1 MRKSPE
7 HIPAKEGNAIMK
19 KKNLSRCLA
28 LALVAAMA
36 LSGCGNKE
44 AAETTAAA
52 AATEAAATEAA
63 KEEKKED
70 AAAPAEEASYKSE
83 VNIAITANPPSL
95 DVQAVNSNIVGG
107 IGSHIYEPLFAM
119 NANYE
124 PTAVLAESYEVSE
137 DGKVY
142 TIKIREGIKFHNG
155 KEMVADDVVASMTR
169 WLEKSGKAK
178 ALLDGTVFEKVD
190 DYTVT
195 MTLPEAYADVMTTIS
210 ASIQFAAIQPVEVI
224 ESASEEGITE
234 YIGTGPY
241 MLNEWKQDQYIHLV
255 KYADYQQPE
264 GESSGF
270 TGKKEA
276 YANDLYYR
284 VVTDDTTRIA
294 GVQTG
299 QYDIAEEMP
308 QERYAELA
316 ADTSINLN
324 SKTAG
329 TLNLFFNTTKGLMA
343 NEDMRQAIMA
353 CLNCEDIMFAA
364 YGDPN
369 LYILNPGWCN
379 PDDAMWGSDGG
390 SDYYNQN
397 NIEKAKELLAKA
409 GYNNEEIILVTTPD
423 YNEMYNATL
432 VVQAQLISAGINAV
446 VESYDFA
453 TFMEHRANP
462 DQFSLYITSNRYNLS
477 PVQLSVLTKD
487 WAGLDRPEVDEGIKA
502 IRFAASAD
510 ESSAKWT
517 ELQTFLYEYGAAS
530 VLGHYS
536 GVIANGA
543 AVEGF
548 NYFDFPLYWNVRVPE

>member
-1 MRKSPE
+1 MRKNN
-7 HIPAKEGNAIMK
+7 I
-19 KKNLSRCLA
+19 SRCLA
-28 LALVAAMA
+28 LALVASMA
-36 LSGCGNKE
+36 LAGCGSKAE
-44 AAETTAAA
+44 TETTAAA
-52 AATEAAATEAA
+52 AATETTAAAANDTAKETEAA
-63 KEEKKED
+63 
-70 AAAPAEEASYKSE
+70 ASESATYKTE
-83 VNIAITANPPSL
+83 VNIAAPANPPSL

-124 PTAVLAESYEVSE
+124 PTAVLADSYEVSE

-142 TIKIREGIKFHNG
+142 TIKLREGIKFHNG
-155 KEMVADDVVASMTR
+155 QEMVADDVVASMSR

-195 MTLPEAYADVMTTIS
+195 MTLPEAYADVMTVVS
-210 ASIQFAAIQPVEVI
+210 ASIQFAAIQPKSVI
-224 ESASEEGITE
+224 DSATDEGITE

-241 MLNEWKQDQYIHLV
+241 KLAEWKQDQYVHLT
-255 KYADYQQPE
+255 KYEDYQQPE

-270 TGKKEA
+270 TGRKEA
-276 YANDLYYR
+276 YANDLYFR
-284 VVTDDTTRIA
+284 VVTDNTTRIA

-299 QYDIAEEMP
+299 QYDIAEDIP
-308 QERYAELA
+308 LERYAELS
-316 ADTSINLN
+316 ADTNIELN

-329 TLNLFFNTTKGLMA
+329 SLNLFFNTTHGIMA
-343 NEDMRQAIMA
+343 NLDMRQAIMA
-353 CLNCEDIMFAA
+353 CLNCEDIMYAA

-369 LYILNPGWCN
+369 LYVLNPGWCN
-379 PDDAMWGSDGG
+379 PDDAMWGSNGG
-390 SDYYNQN
+390 EEYYNQN
-397 NIEKAKELLAKA
+397 DIEKAKELLTKA

-423 YNEMYNATL
+423 YAEMYNATL

-453 TFMEHRANP
+453 TFMEHRADPN
-462 DQFSLYITSNRYNLS
+462 QFSLYITSNRYNLS

-487 WAGLDRPEVDEGIKA
+487 WAGLDRPEVDEGIEA
-502 IRFAASAD
+502 IRFASSSE

-543 AVEGF
+543 NVEGF
-548 NYFDFPLYWNVRVPE
+548 NYFDFPLYWNTRVPE

>member
-1 MRKSPE
+1 MRKT
-7 HIPAKEGNAIMK
+7 NM
-19 KKNLSRCLA
+19 SRCLA
-28 LALVAAMA
+28 LALATAMA
-36 LSGCGNKE
+36 LSGCSGSTE
-44 AAETTAAA
+44 ETTTAAAETTAAA
-52 AATEAAATEAA
+52 AAKTEAA
-63 KEEKKED
+63 KETE
-70 AAAPAEEASYKSE
+70 AAETEAAESASYKSE

-124 PTAVLAESYEVSE
+124 PTAVLADSYEVSE

-142 TIKIREGIKFHNG
+142 TIKLRQGIKFHNG
-155 KEMVADDVVASMTR
+155 QEMVADDVVASMTR

-195 MTLPEAYADVMTTIS
+195 MTLPEAYADVMTVVS
-210 ASIQFAAIQPVEVI
+210 ASIQFAAIQPKSVI
-224 ESASEEGITE
+224 DSASEEGITE

-241 MLNEWKQDQYIHLV
+241 MLKEWKQDQYIHLT

-270 TGKKEA
+270 TGKKECF
-276 YANDLYYR
+276 ANDLFYR

-316 ADTSINLN
+316 ADTSIELT

-329 TLNLFFNTTKGLMA
+329 TLNLFFNTTKGIMA

-390 SDYYNQN
+390 SEYYNQN
-397 NIEKAKELLAKA
+397 NIEKAKELLTKA

-462 DQFSLYITSNRYNLS
+462 DLFSLYITSNRYNLS

-487 WAGLDRPEVDEGIKA
+487 WAGLDRPEVDEGIQA

-543 AVEGF
+543 TVEGF

>member
-1 MRKSPE
+1 MRNSK
-7 HIPAKEGNAIMK
+7 
-19 KKNLSRCLA
+19 LTRFLA
-28 LALVAAMA
+28 LALAASMA
-36 LSGCGNKE
+36 LSACGSSNSSTTTS
-44 AAETTAAA
+44 ETTTPATTETTTPAPSTSTETP
-52 AATEAAATEAA
+52 ATEAVE
-63 KEEKKED
+63 
-70 AAAPAEEASYKSE
+70 YKTE
-83 VNIAITANPPSL
+83 VNVAITANPPSL
-95 DVQAVNSNIVGG
+95 DVQATNSNIVGG

-142 TIKIREGIKFHNG
+142 TIKLRHGIKFHNG
-155 KEMVADDVVASMTR
+155 QEMVADDVVASMTR

-178 ALLDGTVFEKVD
+178 ALLDGSVFEKVD

-195 MTLPEAYADVMTTIS
+195 MTVPEAWSDVMTVLA
-210 ASIQFAAIQPVEVI
+210 ASIQFATIMPASTIDA
-224 ESASEEGITE
+224 ESNVTD

-241 MLNEWKQDQYIHLV
+241 KLAEWKQDQYIHLT
-255 KYADYQQPE
+255 KFEEYQQPE

-276 YANDLYYR
+276 YAQDLYYR
-284 VVTDDTTRIA
+284 IVTDDATRIA

-316 ADTSINLN
+316 QDSSIVLS

-329 TLNLFFNTTKGLMA
+329 TLNLFFNTTHGIMA
-343 NEDMRQAIMA
+343 NADMRQAIMA
-353 CLNCEDIMFAA
+353 CLNTNDIMLAA
-364 YGDPN
+364 YGDEN
-369 LYILNPGWCN
+369 LYVLNPGWCN
-379 PDDAMWGSDGG
+379 PADSQWGSEAG

-397 NIEKAKELLAKA
+397 NIDKAKELLATA
-409 GYNNEEIILVTTPD
+409 GYNNEQITLVTTPD
-423 YNEMYNATL
+423 YSEMYNATL
-432 VVQAQLISAGINAV
+432 VVQAQLLQAGINAV
-446 VESYDFA
+446 VEEYDFA
-453 TFMEHRANP
+453 TFMEHRSNP

-487 WAGLDRPEVDEGIKA
+487 WAGLDVPEVDAGIEA
-502 IRFAASAD
+502 IRTASSTAESRAAWED
-510 ESSAKWT
+510 
-517 ELQTFLYEYGAAS
+517 LQGFLYEYGAAS

-543 AVEGF
+543 KVEGF
-548 NYFDFPLYWNVRVPE
+548 NYFDFPLYWNVKVPA

>member
-7 HIPAKEGNAIMK
+7 HIPTKEGNAIMK

-63 KEEKKED
+63 KEEKKEE
-70 AAAPAEEASYKSE
+70 AAAPAEEASYKTE
-83 VNIAITANPPSL
+83 VNIAAPANPPSL
-95 DVQAVNSNIVGG
+95 DVQAINSNIVGG
-107 IGSHIYEPLFAM
+107 IGSHVYEPLFAM

-124 PTAVLAESYEVSE
+124 PTAVLADSYEVSE

-142 TIKIREGIKFHNG
+142 TIKLREGIMFHNG

-195 MTLPEAYADVMTTIS
+195 MTLPEAYADVMTVIS

-234 YIGTGPY
+234 FIGTGPY
-241 MLNEWKQDQYIHLV
+241 KLAEWKQDQYVHLT
-255 KYADYQQPE
+255 KYDGYQQPE

-270 TGKKEA
+270 TGRKEA
-276 YANDLYYR
+276 YATDLYFR
-284 VVTDDTTRIA
+284 VVTDNTTRIA

-299 QYDIAEEMP
+299 QYDIAEDIP
-308 QERYAELA
+308 LERYAELS
-316 ADTSINLN
+316 ADTNVELN

-329 TLNLFFNTTKGLMA
+329 SLNLFFNTTTGIMA
-343 NEDMRQAIMA
+343 NPDIRQAIMA
-353 CLNCEDIMFAA
+353 CLNCEDIMYAA

-369 LYILNPGWCN
+369 LYVLNPGWCN

-390 SDYYNQN
+390 SEYYNQN
-397 NIEKAKELLAKA
+397 DIAKAKELLTKA

-423 YNEMYNATL
+423 YAEMYNATL

-453 TFMEHRANP
+453 TFMEHRADPN
-462 DQFSLYITSNRYNLS
+462 QFDLFITSNRYNLS

-487 WAGLDRPEVDEGIKA
+487 WAGLNHEDVDAGIHA
-502 IRFAASAD
+502 IRFAASAE

-543 AVEGF
+543 NVEGF
-548 NYFDFPLYWNVRVPE
+548 NYFDFPLYWNTRVPE